1 MPPARPLRGEEH
13 PVAAIHQHAVE
24 NLRFIRETMEGAS
37 SFTAVSGA
45 GGVGMGLTALAAAA
59 LTGGPPFG
67 GRWLAV
73 WIGSAVVAFLIGT
86 LAMRRKA
93 RARKMGLLS
102 RPGRKFALGLAPP
115 LIVAALLT
123 AALYQSGRPELLP
136 GMWLLLYGAAVITG
150 GAFSVR
156 IVPAMGACFM
166 AVGAVALFAPASWN
180 NWLLAVGFGG
190 LHIAFGAVIA
200 RRHGG

>member
-1 MPPARPLRGEEH
+1 MPPLRRPEP
-13 PVAAIHQHAVE
+13 PVEAIHQHAVE

-37 SFTAVSGA
+37 SFTAVSGV
-45 GGVGMGLTALAAAA
+45 GGIGMGLTALVAGMLA
-59 LTGGPPFG
+59 GRPPST
-67 GRWLAV
+67 GRWLFA
-73 WIGSAVVAFLIGT
+73 WLSSALVAFLIGT

-93 RARKMGLLS
+93 RRFKMGLLS

-123 AALYQSGRPELLP
+123 AALYRAGRLDLLP
-136 GMWLLLYGAAVITG
+136 GMWLLLYGAAVTTG

-166 AVGAVALFAPASWN
+166 ILGAVALFAPPSWSN
-180 NWLLAVGFGG
+180 MLLAAGFGG
-190 LHIAFGAVIA
+190 LHIAFGVVIA

>member
-1 MPPARPLRGEEH
+1 MRPLRPLRRPEP
-13 PVAAIHQHAVE
+13 PVEAIHQHAVE

-37 SFTAVSGA
+37 SFTAVSGV
-45 GGVGMGLTALAAAA
+45 GGIGMGLTALGAGILA
-59 LTGGPPFG
+59 GGPPSA
-67 GRWLAV
+67 GRWLLV
-73 WIGSAVVAFLIGT
+73 WLSSAVVAFLIGT

-93 RARKMGLLS
+93 RRFKMGLLS

-123 AALYQSGRPELLP
+123 AALYRAGRLDLLP
-136 GMWLLLYGAAVITG
+136 GVWLLLYGAAVTTG

-156 IVPAMGACFM
+156 IVPAMGVCFM
-166 AVGAVALFAPASWN
+166 VLGAVALFAPPSWSN
-180 NWLLAVGFGG
+180 LLLAAGFGG
-190 LHIAFGAVIA
+190 LHVAFGAVIA

>member
-1 MPPARPLRGEEH
+1 MRPLRPLHRPEPAVE
-13 PVAAIHQHAVE
+13 AIHQHAVE

-45 GGVGMGLTALAAAA
+45 GGIGMGLTALAAGILA
-59 LTGGPPFG
+59 GGPPAP
-67 GRWLAV
+67 GRWLLV
-73 WIGSAVVAFLIGT
+73 WLSSALVAFLIGT

-93 RARKMGLLS
+93 RRFKMGLFS

-123 AALYQSGRPELLP
+123 AALYRAGRVDLLP
-136 GMWLLLYGAAVITG
+136 GMWLLLYGAAVTTG

-166 AVGAVALFAPASWN
+166 VVGTVALFAPPSWSN
-180 NWLLAVGFGG
+180 LLLAAGFGG

>member
-1 MPPARPLRGEEH
+1 MRPLRPLRRPE
-13 PVAAIHQHAVE
+13 PAVQAIHQHAVE

-37 SFTAVSGA
+37 SFTAVSGT
-45 GGVGMGLTALAAAA
+45 GGIGMGLTALAAGILA
-59 LTGGPPFG
+59 GGPPAP
-67 GRWLAV
+67 GRWLLV
-73 WIGSAVVAFLIGT
+73 WLSSALVAFLIGT

-93 RARKMGLLS
+93 RRFRMELFS

-123 AALYQSGRPELLP
+123 AALYRAGRVDLLP
-136 GMWLLLYGAAVITG
+136 GMWLLLYGAAVTTG

-166 AVGAVALFAPASWN
+166 VVGTAALFAPPSWSN
-180 NWLLAVGFGG
+180 PLLAAGFGG
-190 LHIAFGAVIA
+190 LHIAFGAAIA

>member
-1 MPPARPLRGEEH
+1 VE
-13 PVAAIHQHAVE
+13 AIHQHAVE

-37 SFTAVSGA
+37 SFTAVSGV
-45 GGVGMGLTALAAAA
+45 GGIGMGLTALAASILA
-59 LTGGPPFG
+59 GGAPSP
-67 GRWLAV
+67 GRWLLV
-73 WIGSAVVAFLIGT
+73 WLSSALVAFLLGT

-93 RARKMGLLS
+93 RRFKMGLLS

-123 AALYQSGRPELLP
+123 AALYRAGRLDLLP
-136 GMWLLLYGAAVITG
+136 GMWLLLYGAAVTTG

-166 AVGAVALFAPASWN
+166 ILGAVALFAPPSWSN
-180 NWLLAVGFGG
+180 MLLAAGFGG